1 MPQDDRGTI
10 ICIDLQ
16 ALGLFRICFSGYLLI
31 DFLANV
37 LPYFSDFYTQTGV
50 LPLSAL
56 ASDSGVTGILLPA
69 LQQLETLRLDL
80 VIALVY
86 PASLIAFGIG
96 FKTRLANAIAFAI
109 NTYLLWRN
117 PLIKSGAEDLAHL
130 LLLWCLF
137 LPMDRYWST
146 AAALAAPSP
155 LPQFSSVPFVAMRL
169 QIASLYVFSAIF
181 KLIGAPW
188 RDGTALG
195 AILND
200 NVFGGTPA
208 AAFVGGFPPGLV
220 AANYL
225 VIAFQLT
232 FPFLVY
238 SPWRNDQV
246 RAFALT
252 CAAVMHVSFIF
263 CLNVG
268 GFPYLAL
275 VMLLLLVPDAWID
288 RLLQRRRQGLAG
300 LQIYYDPD
308 CAFCRRISLLLRE
321 FVLFRAG
328 SVLPASADGEAA
340 RLLAE
345 HQSWV
350 VRGADGRVYLKWQG
364 MAHLLT
370 QNPVLAVFGWI
381 SGARVLRPYGD
392 RLYDFIG
399 SIRHRLGPI
408 TGFLSR
414 DQPSGPIAGPA
425 LVLCGLLAVLA
436 LVCNL
441 ASVGLLRID
450 PARARQLETLST
462 VLQVQQR
469 WSLFAPVPTRWQ
481 HHYRIDA
488 QRSDGSS
495 LDLMS
500 ALARPLLQMS
510 DDGSS
515 PTFANHRWLK
525 YVTRL
530 FEFTEPQWEAFGG
543 YLCRLAQHRVSDV
556 RAVTVAATLRPIPT
570 PGVSAASLTA
580 KREFGCAPAG
590 QTVKNS
596 VDLLRIEGAV

>member
-16 ALGLFRICFSGYLLI
+16 ALGLFRICFSGYLLV
-31 DFLANV
+31 DFLTNI
-37 LPYFSDFYTQTGV
+37 LPYFSDFYTETGV

-56 ASDSGVTGILLPA
+56 AFDGGVMGILLPA
-69 LQQLETLRLDL
+69 LQHLDTLRLDV

-96 FKTRLANAIAFAI
+96 FKTRLSNAIAFAI

-137 LPMDRYWST
+137 LPMDRYWSS
-146 AAALAAPSP
+146 AAALAPPSQ
-155 LPQFSSVPFVAMRL
+155 LPQFSRVPFVAMRL

-181 KLIGAPW
+181 KLIGSPW

-200 NVFGGTPA
+200 NVFGGTA
-208 AAFVGGFPPGLV
+208 VAAFVGSFPPGLV

-246 RAFALT
+246 RAFALI
-252 CAAVMHVSFIF
+252 CAAVMHVSFIL

-288 RLLQRRRQGLAG
+288 QLLQHRRQALAG

-308 CAFCRRISLLLRE
+308 CVFCRRISLLLRE

-328 SVLPASADGEAA
+328 SVLPASADVEAS

-370 QNPVLAVFGWI
+370 HNPVLAVLGWI
-381 SGARVLRPYGD
+381 SSTRFLRPYGD

-414 DQPSGPIAGPA
+414 DQPSGPLAGPSA
-425 LVLCGLLAVLA
+425 ALCGLLTALA
-436 LVCNL
+436 LLSNL

-450 PARARQLETLST
+450 VARASQLDTLSAI
-462 VLQVQQR
+462 LQVKQR

-488 QRSDGSS
+488 RRSDGSG

-500 ALARPLLQMS
+500 ALARPLFQVS

-515 PTFANHRWLK
+515 LTFASHRWLK
-525 YVTRL
+525 YFTRL
-530 FEFTEPQWEAFGG
+530 FEFTDPQWEAFGG

-556 RAVTVAATLRPIPT
+556 RAVTVTATLRPVEDSDVFAESP
-570 PGVSAASLTA
+570 TA
-580 KREFGCAPAG
+580 KREFGCAPAVR
-590 QTVKNS
+590 TVKNN
-596 VDLLRIEGAV
+596 VDLPQVEGSV